1 MFQPKRI
8 EKTLENVLNT
18 TLSFIFMM
26 KIISLVGGGLIKS
39 RLFTTIYAKKRK
51 LDLSVQ
57 AVKGF
62 LVRMVRRKK
71 T

>member
-1 MFQPKRI
+1 MFQLKRI
-8 EKTLENVLNT
+8 EKTLENALNT
-18 TLSFIFMM
+18 ILSFIFMM

-39 RLFTTIYAKKRK
+39 RLFTTIYVKKRK
-51 LDLSVQ
+51 LDSSVQ